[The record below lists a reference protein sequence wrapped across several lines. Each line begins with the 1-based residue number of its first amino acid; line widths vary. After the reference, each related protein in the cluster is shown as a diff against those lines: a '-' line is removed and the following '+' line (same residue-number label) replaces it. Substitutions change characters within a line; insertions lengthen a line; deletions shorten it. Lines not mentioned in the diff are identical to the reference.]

1 MNADDKTRARQIGIL
16 ALEALFLLGIGLL
29 GLLVLAM

>member
-1 MNADDKTRARQIGIL
+1 MTRKRAQQIGIL

-29 GLLVLAM
+29 GLVMLAM